1 MLKKQ
6 EIDVLSNLRQ
16 DSRQRFTQ
24 IARKTGLH
32 KITVSGIEKRLR
44 KDKLIRY
51 IPLIDFRKLGYS
63 IMISLAIKSSDE
75 KINEKVIDFLDNPPG
90 MNSLSTISGRFNIL
104 AELVFKNMSEMHDF
118 LEKVEEFDI
127 DSMQYHH
134 MIEEIKKE
142 EFLINI

>member
-75 KINEKVIDFLDNPPG
+75 KINEKVIDFLDNHPG